1 MDAVLLV
8 AKTVALVCLIFAL
21 IVVGNA
27 ALDRIAGVG
36 FDVCPHLD
44 GCRPN

>member
-1 MDAVLLV
+1 MLFV
-8 AKTVALVCLIFAL
+8 AKTVALACLIFAL
-21 IVVGNA
+21 IVAGNA
-27 ALDRIAGVG
+27 ALDRFIGVG